1 MAQTITPEMQAAR
14 DKLLATGKY
23 ETYTNAAGG
32 TNLRLKTA
40 FQTNPV
46 VAPTSTP
53 AATPAVTSTATTANI
68 GLRSSAEALGLNVDW
83 SAETGPTINGT
94 PVSTTGL
101 QMTGNRWYGT
111 QQQIDQLLSP
121 YKQAAPVYQSQLT
134 DETQKAFAD
143 YQAWASQPYV
153 SEYAPQ
159 MESLISQIMTRQFN
173 YDPATDTQA
182 QLAIKEMT
190 RNVLETMNSR
200 GILNSTITENQ
211 VQQGAAD
218 LLPQYQQIAKT
229 AFQDEGELL
238 MSQVDM
244 LMGVDETQYGRY
256 QDEGKRYADVLGVVM
271 DMDETQYQRW
281 TDAYERRYQTQQDEI
296 ATATATAEAE
306 RQKTKDMYEKWSNDG
321 YANNEVALYFG
332 VDPGTLSKE
341 AREAKVKREQEIE
354 DKAISLKN
362 QKTMADYQ
370 HSLSKKLAEQKETL
384 KEDATDPKSMG
395 TAEQVS
401 RYYDYLTAFTGGG
414 GGTISQKVAA
424 DPSVAPTLLMQNKK
438 IIAGKIG
445 NKLYEQL
452 VSDIN
457 SMLGT
462 QKSYGSLG
470 EPTQSQYTTIVNK
483 AYSMKNP
490 TSENVEPASDE
501 TVVNYIINSGLTEPQ
516 QAQAI
521 DALGIADALDI
532 DLKKLDSEATK

>member
-23 ETYTNAAGG
+23 ETYTNASGG
-32 TNLRLKTA
+32 ADIRLKTA
-40 FQTNPV
+40 FQANPV
-46 VAPTSTP
+46 ATPIATPT
-53 AATPAVTSTATTANI
+53 ATPAVTSTATTANI

-101 QMTGNRWYGT
+101 QMTGDRWYGT
-111 QQQIDQLLSP
+111 QQQIDRLLAPYTYKPQVEQQNQSP
-121 YKQAAPVYQSQLT
+121 QVQSALT
-134 DETQKAFAD
+134 D
-143 YQAWASQPYV
+143 YQQWASQPYV

-211 VQQGAAD
+211 VQQGVAD

-229 AFQDEGELL
+229 AFQDEGEML

-281 TDAYERRYQTQQDEI
+281 TDAYERRYQTQRDEI
-296 ATATATAEAE
+296 TDAQTKLENE
-306 RQKTKDMYEKWSNDG
+306 RQKTKDMYEKWDYDT
-321 YANNEVALYFG
+321 YANNEVALFFG
-332 VDPGTLSKE
+332 VDPGTLSKS
-341 AREAKVKREQEIE
+341 AREAKIKREQEIE

-370 HSLSKKLAEQKETL
+370 YNLSKKLAEQKETL

-438 IIAGKIG
+438 IIASKIG

-452 VSDIN
+452 VSDVN

-490 TSENVEPASDE
+490 TSENVEPASDKE
-501 TVVNYIINSGLTEPQ
+501 VLSYIINSGLTEKQ

-532 DLKKLDSEATK
+532 DLNKLDSEVTE